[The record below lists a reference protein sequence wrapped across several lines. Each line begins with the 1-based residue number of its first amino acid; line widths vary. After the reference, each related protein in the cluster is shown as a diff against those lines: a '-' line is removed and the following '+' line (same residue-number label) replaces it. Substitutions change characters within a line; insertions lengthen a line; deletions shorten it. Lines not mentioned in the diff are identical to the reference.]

1 MYRDTYAVAP
11 VVAIKPE
18 SRTPLSAT
26 RSPAFNTQGLI
37 VRPRLMKQLRAAQGL
52 RVISLRAPAGYGRS
66 ILLSQY
72 FIELQASGAACFWIG
87 CRNDADAAEML
98 IALRDV
104 FCRRADLT
112 SLHAVPG
119 SCLRS
124 AMQLRDIKT
133 PLYVFIDDLQCV
145 EGAVVEAIDEL
156 LERAPANLHFLLS
169 GRGQPSLRLAR
180 FRMRGE
186 LLDLDVHDMA
196 FDEDE
201 IACHFESQGLESSL
215 FSEVPTPVQR
225 IEGWVGGLNLLSRA
239 IRSGSGQLSN
249 LTSVEERALF
259 QEFFFE
265 EVFESLESNLQDF
278 LVSCAILER
287 LEPEACAIVS
297 KRIDGLS
304 LLKECQS
311 RDLFVFTDHPKSQT
325 YRLHTLFREFL
336 LTYLAENDGAKLSY
350 LHREASDFYV
360 LKEEF
365 FKAFNHALSSG
376 DQELAASIIEDN
388 HVAFFERSDDI
399 AWRMVEQL
407 PSALISRYPRI
418 LISQAWS
425 MLHLWKFETAKELL
439 AQARRCLSDPEYV
452 AKYSPDFIEVLR
464 SELLHREAMLSMMI
478 DDTPLLETQA
488 RSLVEKYSDAHPII
502 RGSIYNALLYAQ
514 RERFKLDEIERL
526 SNLTREYL
534 SRGESKLSII
544 VHEAVIGPSRF
555 MGGQTEAVITGLT
568 KALAA
573 AESIAGVGS
582 PYATILALPLAEVHY
597 ERNELDQ
604 ARRLLEIYLPHVEA
618 EGFVDQ
624 AIAGWLTAARLAFND
639 GDPETAFDLL
649 DKAEVAAA
657 KHGFDRLHYSAL
669 AERLR
674 CLLRMGEVN
683 EMIRQGRKHGLIGQF
698 SHLKPS
704 LGVTTKDEVKALC
717 SVRVAIAQNRLNE
730 AMDLAKHWQRYL
742 AKADATRNFLRW
754 DVVHTHLLVLT
765 GDERGAQ
772 RNLKRSLELAARGRF
787 IRTFSDE
794 GAWLSGL
801 LMGAESAS
809 GEEGKSAEEFIEEVL
824 ISFRDT
830 KNSVVKRAE
839 PAVVENVLGA
849 LNGRE
854 IEILQLV
861 DEGLR
866 NKEIGRAL
874 SITEGCVKWYLQQV
888 FDKIGTRRRAQ
899 AASRARQLGLMR

>member
-1 MYRDTYAVAP
+1 MYRVTRAVTP
-11 VVAIKPE
+11 VVAITPE
-18 SRTPLSAT
+18 SRMTMPAP
-26 RSPAFNTQGLI
+26 RRPAFNAQGLI
-37 VRPRLMKQLRAAQGL
+37 SRPRLMKQLQAAQDL
-52 RVISLRAPAGYGRS
+52 RVTSLRAPAGYGRS
-66 ILLSQY
+66 TLLSQY
-72 FIELQASGAACFWIG
+72 FIELQVSGAECFWIG
-87 CRNDADAAEML
+87 CRSDADANEML

-104 FCRRADLT
+104 FCRRASET
-112 SLHAVPG
+112 SLQAIPEP
-119 SCLRS
+119 CLRS
-124 AMQLRDIKT
+124 AMELKGVKT

-145 EGAVVEAIDEL
+145 EPAALEATDEL
-156 LERAPANLHFLLS
+156 LERAPSNFRFLLS
-169 GRGQPSLRLAR
+169 GRGQPALRLAR

-186 LLDLDVHDMA
+186 LLDLEAHDMA

-201 IACHFESQGLESSL
+201 IVSYFESQGVGADPD
-215 FSEVPTPVQR
+215 SEEAAPVQCV
-225 IEGWVGGLNLLSRA
+225 EGWVGGLNLLSQA
-239 IRSGSGQLSN
+239 IKRNASEISN
-249 LTSVEERALF
+249 LIGVEERALF

-265 EVFESLESNLQDF
+265 EVFDSLEPSLQDF
-278 LVSCAILER
+278 LLSCAVLER
-287 LEPEACAIVS
+287 LEPEACAVVS
-297 KRIDGLS
+297 KRADGLS

-311 RDLFVFTDHPKSQT
+311 RDLFVFADQPKSRS

-336 LTYLAENDGAKLSY
+336 VRHLTEHDGTKFSY
-350 LHREASDFYV
+350 LHREASAFFV
-360 LKEEF
+360 RKGEF
-365 FKAFNHALSSG
+365 FKAFNHAQSSG
-376 DQELAASIIEDN
+376 DLEFAASIIEEN

-407 PSALISRYPRI
+407 PSTLISRYPRI

-439 AQARRCLSDPEYV
+439 AQARRCLSDPEEV
-452 AKYSPDFIEVLR
+452 AKYSPEFLGAMR
-464 SELLHREAMLSMMI
+464 RELLHREAMLSMMI

-534 SRGESKLSII
+534 NRGESKLSII

-555 MGGQTEAVITGLT
+555 MGGQTEAVITELT

-573 AESIAGVGS
+573 AEAIAGVGS

-597 ERNELDQ
+597 ERNELEQ
-604 ARRLLEIYLPHVEA
+604 ARRLLDIYLPHVED

-624 AIAGWLTAARLAFND
+624 AIAGWITAVRLALND
-639 GDPETAFDLL
+639 GDTAAAFDLL

-683 EMIRQGRKHGLIGQF
+683 EVIRQGRKHGLIGQF

-704 LGVTTKDEVKALC
+704 LGVTTKDEAKALC
-717 SVRVAIAQNRLNE
+717 CVRVAIAQNRLNE
-730 AMDLAKHWQRYL
+730 AMDLAKYWQRYL

-801 LMGAESAS
+801 LVGAEPTS
-809 GEEGKSAEEFIEEVL
+809 GEEGKSSEDFIEEVL
-824 ISFRDT
+824 NSFRDT
-830 KNSVVKRAE
+830 SKSFTKVTE
-839 PAVVENVLGA
+839 PAVVENVLGT

-854 IEILQLV
+854 IEILQWV

-866 NKEIGRAL
+866 NKEIGRKL
-874 SITEGCVKWYLQQV
+874 SITEGCVKWYLQQI

-899 AASRARQLGLMR
+899 AVSRARQLGLMR